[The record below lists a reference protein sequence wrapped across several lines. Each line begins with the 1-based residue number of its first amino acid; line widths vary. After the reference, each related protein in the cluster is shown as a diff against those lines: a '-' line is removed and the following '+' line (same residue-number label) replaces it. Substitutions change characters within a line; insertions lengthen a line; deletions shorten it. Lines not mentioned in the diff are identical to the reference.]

1 MRTLASICLLAVGLG
16 SPAVA
21 ADMPATAVAER
32 APAKPVAVAGRL
44 AAGQRQVHPL
54 PLPAGEVARGR
65 LAGAGVRLFLLDA
78 LGRPVRRLSAGLY
91 DGDEFMFLAGDAGPY
106 ALAVEADAGGAYR
119 LEVERLVPRADPPA
133 APGGVP
139 ESPRLRALATAGTG
153 ASLAGFWDE
162 VARSGAPLVERD
174 GVVPPLGEDEYL
186 VTFLW
191 RGAERNV
198 RLLGAPSGEHDE
210 LFRLGQTDV
219 WYRSYRLPADTR
231 LTYRMA
237 PDVPAL
243 DVPPAMRRRAIVATL
258 QRDPLNPRSHPA
270 RPVDAYDGDSVLELP
285 RAPAQA
291 WVGRRPGVAAGTLT
305 AHRLRSALLGNART
319 VHLYRSPGYR
329 AGRPGNALVV
339 LFDGEIHAGTASTA
353 DTLDNL
359 VAAGKLPPTAAILIG
374 NPDRDARAAELPP
387 NPDFA
392 RFLAEELMPW
402 ARAAGIC
409 AEPARTVIGGAS
421 YGGLA
426 AAWAGLTHPELFGK
440 VYSQSG
446 SFWWSPKGEREPE
459 WLSRRFAEEP
469 AVPVAFLLEA
479 GLFES
484 NGRGI
489 GILEGTRHLRDVL
502 RAKGYRVAYHEPAAG
517 HDWYHWRGRLGDG
530 LLELLGD
537 DAAGAASSGRGS
549 CP

>member
-1 MRTLASICLLAVGLG
+1 MRRLASICLLAAGLAL
-16 SPAVA
+16 PAVA
-21 ADMPATAVAER
+21 GGMPATAAEQV
-32 APAKPVAVAGRL
+32 PAKPVGFAGQL

-54 PLPAGEVARGR
+54 PLPAGQVARGR
-65 LAGAGVRLFLLDA
+65 LVGAGVRLFLLDA

-91 DGDEFMFLAGDAGPY
+91 DSDEFMFLAGDAGPY
-106 ALAVEADAGGAYR
+106 ALAVQADAGGAYR
-119 LEVERLVPRADPPA
+119 LEVERLVPRASPPA
-133 APGGVP
+133 APGGEP
-139 ESPRLRALATAGTG
+139 ESPRLRALATG

-162 VARSGAPLVERD
+162 VARSGAPLVERH
-174 GVVPPLGEDEYL
+174 GVVPPLGENEYL

-191 RGAERNV
+191 RGAEHNV

-243 DVPPAMRRRAIVATL
+243 DAPPAMRRRAIVATL
-258 QRDPLNPRSHPA
+258 RRDPLNPRSHPA
-270 RPVDAYDGDSVLELP
+270 QPVDAYDGDSLLELP
-285 RAPAQA
+285 QAPAQA
-291 WVGRRPGVAAGTLT
+291 WVERSPGVAAGMLT
-305 AHRLRSALLGNART
+305 AHRLSSALLGNART

-353 DTLDNL
+353 DILDNL
-359 VAAGKLPPTAAILIG
+359 VAAGRLPPTAAILIG
-374 NPDRDARAAELPP
+374 NPDRDARSGELPP
-387 NPDFA
+387 NPSFA

-402 ARAAGIC
+402 ARAAGVC

-426 AAWAGLTHPELFGK
+426 AAWAGLTHPELFGR

-446 SFWWSPKGEREPE
+446 SFWWSPKDEREPE
-459 WLSRRFAEEP
+459 WLSRRFAAEP

-502 RAKGYRVAYHEPAAG
+502 RAKGYRVAYREHAAG
-517 HDWYHWRGRLGDG
+517 HDWYHWRGRLGEG

-537 DAAGAASSGRGS
+537 DAAGDASSERAS